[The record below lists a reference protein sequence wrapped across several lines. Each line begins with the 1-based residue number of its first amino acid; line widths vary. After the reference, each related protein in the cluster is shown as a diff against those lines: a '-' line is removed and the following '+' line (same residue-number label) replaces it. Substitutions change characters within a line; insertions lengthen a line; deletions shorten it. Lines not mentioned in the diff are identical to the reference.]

1 MADGWLIWLGAF
13 FGLALAVLCAL
24 AGYAFVGL
32 FLGAV
37 ITLAARS
44 ATAPAARA
52 ETDETLRGA
61 CNRLRVLV
69 SADGLG
75 SCASLVLAE
84 APSVGRAGV
93 EARAGNRLSP

>member
-13 FGLALAVLCAL
+13 IGLALAVLCAL
-24 AGYAFVGL
+24 GGFPLGGI

-52 ETDETLRGA
+52 ETDETLRRV
-61 CNRLRVLV
+61 CNRFPFC
-69 SADGLG
+69 DCG
-75 SCASLVLAE
+75 
-84 APSVGRAGV
+84 
-93 EARAGNRLSP
+93 